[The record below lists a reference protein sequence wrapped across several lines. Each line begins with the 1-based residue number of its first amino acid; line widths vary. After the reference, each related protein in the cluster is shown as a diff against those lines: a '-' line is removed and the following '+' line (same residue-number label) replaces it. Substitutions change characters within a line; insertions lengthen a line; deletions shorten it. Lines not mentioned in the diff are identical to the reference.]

1 MKQTAALL
9 LVAMLAPA
17 AAFAEEIKIAT
28 YNVEHFAEH
37 FYGRKFYRAAAT
49 MPKDQKSDEMK
60 QLIDL
65 ERKHNDE
72 DNWEVAQ
79 VISDRNFNPDVIV
92 FEECCAQ
99 QDLEYFNS
107 RWMHKAYETVIVFP
121 GNSGHEQYVGLMAKP
136 GFKIVERKDRYYEE
150 PDPVGNERG
159 DRLFARGPAFCLI
172 ESPSGNHFWLGVT
185 HQKSKSGNSVAVTE
199 WRNREAK
206 RTHAIMKEL
215 EQQGPKEVV
224 LLGDMNDELGIQEF
238 EDKGGGD
245 SIANLLGPP
254 ADGFQLVTKPLV
266 DAGRITYAGYFVPL
280 HRSFIDHIIV
290 SKEMTPHVEEV
301 KVMQAP
307 LGRVASDHY
316 PVYAGLRFGAGEP
329 NASTQPTTQ
338 PKPSDDTN
346 VTDADPIDAPT
357 TAPAPE

>member
-1 MKQTAALL
+1 MRQSIALL
-9 LVAMLAPA
+9 LVILLAPA
-17 AAFAEEIKIAT
+17 LASAEEIKVAT

-37 FYGRKFYRAAAT
+37 FYGRKFYRAATT
-49 MPKDQKSDEMK
+49 MPKDQKTEELK

-99 QDLEYFNS
+99 KDLEYFNS
-107 RWMHKAYETVIVFP
+107 RWMRKAYETVIVFP
-121 GNSGHEQYVGLMAKP
+121 GNSEHEQYVGLMAKP
-136 GFKIVERKDRYYEE
+136 GFKIVERKDQYYEE
-150 PDPVGNERG
+150 PDSVGNERG
-159 DRLFARGPAFCLI
+159 NRLFARGPAFCLI
-172 ESPSGNHFWLGVT
+172 ESPGGNRFWLGVT
-185 HQKSKSGNSVAVTE
+185 HQKSKYGNSVAVTE

-215 EQQGPKEVV
+215 EQQGPQEVV
-224 LLGDMNDELGIQEF
+224 LLGDMNDELGMQEF

-245 SIANLLGPP
+245 SIAHLVGPP
-254 ADGFQLVTKPLV
+254 ADGFELATKPLV
-266 DAGRITYAGYFVPL
+266 DAGRISYGGYFVPM

-290 SKEMTPHVEEV
+290 SKEMKPHVQEV

-307 LGRVASDHY
+307 LARVASDHY
-316 PVYAGLRFGAGEP
+316 PVYAKIHFGADDASP
-329 NASTQPTTQ
+329 STQPSTQ
-338 PKPSDDTN
+338 PAGSDDARP
-346 VTDADPIDAPT
+346 ADVDPMDAPSS
-357 TAPAPE
+357 APAPE